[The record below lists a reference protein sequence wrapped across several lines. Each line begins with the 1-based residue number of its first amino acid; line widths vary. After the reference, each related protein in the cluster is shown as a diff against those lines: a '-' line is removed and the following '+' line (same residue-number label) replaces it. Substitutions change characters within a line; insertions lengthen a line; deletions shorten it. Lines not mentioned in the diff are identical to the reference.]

1 MQGARQLKPREEIP
15 IVLTITYYPRAL
27 KARIQVEQ
35 PEAATQDY
43 ELSAPVVSLIMNLL
57 RRG

>member
-1 MQGARQLKPREEIP
+1 MP
-15 IVLTITYYPRAL
+15 IVITITYYPRAL

-35 PEAATQDY
+35 PEAAAQDY